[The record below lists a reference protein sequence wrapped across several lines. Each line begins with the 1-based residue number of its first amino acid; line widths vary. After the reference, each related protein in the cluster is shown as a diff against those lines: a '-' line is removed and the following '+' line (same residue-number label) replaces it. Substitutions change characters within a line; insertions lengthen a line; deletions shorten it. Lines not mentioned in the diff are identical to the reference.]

1 MRPFDRVVLIFNP
14 ASTGDASALSAE
26 LCAELPRRQPDL
38 PVTLQ
43 PTEHAGHARDLARDA
58 ARTGRP
64 LLVSVSGDG
73 GYNEVVDGTMQAGN
87 DAVVCA
93 VLPAGNANDHRRAT
107 REQPLA
113 DAIVTGSVTRIDLLR
128 LTVGGSSPTTRYAHS
143 YVGLGLTPVV
153 AVDLEKGGK
162 GSLKE
167 ALTVMRAFSNFRPFE
182 IQLEDGSHQRFD
194 SIVFANIS
202 QMAKVATVSEDDGR
216 PDDGRFEVITVK
228 HTAKWRLLGIAL
240 KAALRGLG
248 PQPSVRDYR
257 FTNLEPMPIQVDG
270 EVMDL
275 GAGAAV
281 RIHIAHQAMQTLLSP
296 RRVTNAGCSRSLNH
310 PVVYGDSMPCGEGVM
325 TGQSIRPVSDPCMPR
340 ARETVHAVGRDA
352 QSDRSQEPWPDGLLT
367 QGAQRPV
374 ESCRL
379 AR

>member
-14 ASTGDASALSAE
+14 ASTGDASSLAAELSAE
-26 LCAELPRRQPDL
+26 LQRRQPDL

-73 GYNEVVDGTMQAGN
+73 GYNEVVNGAMQAGN
-87 DAVVCA
+87 DAAVCA

-128 LTVGGSSPTTRYAHS
+128 LTVGGSAPTTRYAHS
-143 YVGLGLTPVV
+143 YIGLGLTPVV
-153 AVDLEKGGK
+153 AVDLQKGGK

-167 ALTVMRAFSNFRPFE
+167 ALTVIRAFSRFRPFE
-182 IQLEDGSHQRFD
+182 IQLENGSSQRFD
-194 SIVFANIS
+194 SIVFANIA
-202 QMAKVATVSEDDGR
+202 QMAKVATLSEDDSR
-216 PDDGRFEVITVK
+216 PDDGQFEVITVV

-248 PQPSVRDYR
+248 PQPSVRQYR
-257 FTNLEPMPIQVDG
+257 FINVEPMPIQVDG

-275 GAGAAV
+275 GAGVAV
-281 RIHIAHQAMQTLLSP
+281 RIDIAHEALRTLL
-296 RRVTNAGCSRSLNH
+296 
-310 PVVYGDSMPCGEGVM
+310 
-325 TGQSIRPVSDPCMPR
+325 
-340 ARETVHAVGRDA
+340 
-352 QSDRSQEPWPDGLLT
+352 
-367 QGAQRPV
+367 
-374 ESCRL
+374 
-379 AR
+379 

>member
-1 MRPFDRVVLIFNP
+1 MHPFDRVILIFNP
-14 ASTGDASALSAE
+14 ASTGNASGLAAE
-26 LCAELPRRQPDL
+26 LRAELQRRQPDL

-58 ARTGRP
+58 ACTGRP
-64 LLVSVSGDG
+64 LIVSVSGDG
-73 GYNEVVDGTMQAGN
+73 GYNEVVEGTMQAGN

-128 LTVGGSSPTTRYAHS
+128 LTVEGSEPTTRYAHS
-143 YVGLGLTPVV
+143 YIGLGLTPVV

-162 GSLKE
+162 GSLRE
-167 ALTVMRAFSNFRPFE
+167 ALTAMRAFARFRPFE
-182 IQLEDGSHQRFD
+182 IQLENGSRQRFD

-202 QMAKVATVSEDDGR
+202 QMAKVASVSEDESR
-216 PDDGRFEVITVK
+216 PDDGQFEVITVE
-228 HTAKWRLLGIAL
+228 HAAKWRLLGTAL

-248 PQPSVRDYR
+248 PQPSVREYR
-257 FTNLEPMPIQVDG
+257 FTNLKPMPIQVDG

-281 RIHIAHQAMQTLLSP
+281 RIDIAHKVMQTVL
-296 RRVTNAGCSRSLNH
+296 
-310 PVVYGDSMPCGEGVM
+310 
-325 TGQSIRPVSDPCMPR
+325 
-340 ARETVHAVGRDA
+340 
-352 QSDRSQEPWPDGLLT
+352 
-367 QGAQRPV
+367 
-374 ESCRL
+374 
-379 AR
+379 